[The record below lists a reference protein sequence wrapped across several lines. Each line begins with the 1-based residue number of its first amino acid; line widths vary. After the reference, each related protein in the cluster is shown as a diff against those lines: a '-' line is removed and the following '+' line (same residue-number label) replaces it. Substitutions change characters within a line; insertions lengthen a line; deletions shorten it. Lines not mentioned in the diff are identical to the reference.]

1 MSVSSTSVTLKMYVL
16 SMNMNMN
23 MNMNINK
30 KRTKKR
36 KKERKKMQEKTEVR
50 KLINFL
56 VAPMGQ
62 RLTFLHLTCTSLGP
76 RWVTL

>member
-16 SMNMNMN
+16 SMNMN

-62 RLTFLHLTCTSLGP
+62 RLTFLRLTCTSLGP